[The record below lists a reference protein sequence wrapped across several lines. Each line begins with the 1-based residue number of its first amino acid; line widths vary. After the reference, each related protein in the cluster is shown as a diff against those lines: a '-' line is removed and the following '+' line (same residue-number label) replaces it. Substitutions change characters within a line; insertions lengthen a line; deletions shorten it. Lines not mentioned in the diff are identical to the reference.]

1 MEVYSKSVHEA
12 PECRKS
18 PQSTLRPRS
27 ECRERFGIA
36 HPNRCGSAVESLLCF
51 PLMYVRLLVLA
62 LVTVAIVFILLPFSL
77 LLLGL
82 LPSTSLSLDLL
93 GFLHLLLGQTWVI
106 QRIQLQQAQYLEQE
120 QLKTL

>member
-1 MEVYSKSVHEA
+1 
-12 PECRKS
+12 
-18 PQSTLRPRS
+18 
-27 ECRERFGIA
+27 
-36 HPNRCGSAVESLLCF
+36 
-51 PLMYVRLLVLA
+51 MYVRLLVLA

-106 QRIQLQQAQYLEQE
+106 ERVQLQQAQYLEEE
-120 QLKTL
+120 QLKTPLTLSSSIFLAIFLFCLSERVS